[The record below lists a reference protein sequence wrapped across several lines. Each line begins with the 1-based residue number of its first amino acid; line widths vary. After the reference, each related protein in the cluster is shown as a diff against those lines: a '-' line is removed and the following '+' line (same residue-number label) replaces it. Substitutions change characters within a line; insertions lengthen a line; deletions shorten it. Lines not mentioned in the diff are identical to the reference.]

1 MKIDQIKKEFPI
13 FDEKIQN
20 NDLVYLDS
28 ANSSQKPKI
37 VIDRINEFYTKQ
49 FSNVGR
55 SVHYL
60 AVAATN
66 MYENTRSSVQ
76 KYINAEDKNEIVFTK
91 GATEALNLVANTL
104 GQKYLEEGDEVIITE
119 LEHHSNYVPW
129 HFLRKSKNIK
139 INFAEINE
147 FGEVPIE
154 NIEKLITAK
163 TKIIAVN
170 HLSNVTGAILPIKEI
185 TQLAHAKG
193 IIVVVDGCQGAPHLK
208 IDVQDLDCDFYA
220 ISCHKMYG
228 PTGLGILYGKKK
240 WLEELPPYQGGG
252 GMIKEVKK
260 DRISYGD
267 LPNKYEAGTMATAQ
281 VIAFDQSIKFLE
293 KVGIENIIKHEKE
306 LLKIDVQDLDCDFYA
321 ISCHKMYGPTGL
333 GVLYGKKKWLEELP
347 PYQGGGGMIKEVKK
361 DRISYG
367 DLPNKYEAGTMA
379 TAQVI
384 AFDQSIKFLEKVGI
398 ENIIKHEKELIEYG
412 QEILKKNNSVKLI
425 GNPKNKGGVL
435 SFTIEGVHPHDIA
448 TILDEDGVAIRA
460 GHHCCQILHDKLGI
474 PASARASVGIY
485 NTKED
490 LDQLNESINKCKK
503 IFDL

>member
-1 MKIDQIKKEFPI
+1 MNIEQIRKEFPI

-37 VIDRINEFYTKQ
+37 VVDRISEFYTKE
-49 FSNVGR
+49 FSNIGR

-66 MYENTRSSVQ
+66 LYENTRISVQ
-76 KYINAEDKNEIVFTK
+76 KFINAEDKNEIVFTK
-91 GATEALNLVANTL
+91 GATEALNLVSNTL
-104 GQKYLEEGDEVIITE
+104 GQNFLQKDDEILITE

-129 HFLRKSKNIK
+129 HFLRKSKNIN

-147 FGEVPIE
+147 NGEITIE
-154 NIEKLITAK
+154 EIEKKITPK
-163 TKIIAVN
+163 TKIISIT
-170 HLSNVTGAILPIKEI
+170 HLSNVTGAILPIKQI
-185 TQLAHAKG
+185 TELAHAKG

-208 IDVQDLDCDFYA
+208 LD
-220 ISCHKMYG
+220 M
-228 PTGLGILYGKKK
+228 
-240 WLEELPPYQGGG
+240 
-252 GMIKEVKK
+252 
-260 DRISYGD
+260 
-267 LPNKYEAGTMATAQ
+267 
-281 VIAFDQSIKFLE
+281 
-293 KVGIENIIKHEKE
+293 
-306 LLKIDVQDLDCDFYA
+306 QDLDCDFYA

-347 PYQGGGGMIKEVKK
+347 PYQGGGGMINEVKK

-367 DLPNKYEAGTMA
+367 NLPNKFEAGTMA

-384 AFDQSIKFLEKVGI
+384 AFDQSIKFLKNIGI
-398 ENIIKHEKELIEYG
+398 ENVMKHESELIQYG
-412 QEILKKNNSVKLI
+412 QELLKKNNSVKLI
-425 GNPKNKGGVL
+425 GNPRNKGGVI

-460 GHHCCQILHDKLGI
+460 GHHCCQILHEKLNI

-490 LDQLNESINKCKK
+490 FDKLNYSINKCKK
-503 IFDL
+503 IFNLK

>member
-1 MKIDQIKKEFPI
+1 MKIEDIKREFPI
-13 FDEKIQN
+13 FDDKIQN

-28 ANSSQKPKI
+28 ANSSQKPR
-37 VIDRINEFYTKQ
+37 VVVDRIYDFYTKE

-66 MYENTRSSVQ
+66 LYEQTRVSVQ
-76 KYINAEDKNEIVFTK
+76 KYINAKDKDEIVFTK
-91 GATEALNLVANTL
+91 GATEAINLVANTF
-104 GQKYLEEGDEVIITE
+104 GQKYLSEGDEVLLTE

-139 INFAEINE
+139 INFAEINKE
-147 FGEVPIE
+147 GEITLEEIE
-154 NIEKLITAK
+154 NKITPKTKLISIT
-163 TKIIAVN
+163 
-170 HLSNVTGAILPIKEI
+170 HLSNVTGAILPVKEI
-185 TQLAHAKG
+185 AQLAHSKG

-208 IDVQDLDCDFYA
+208 LDMQDL
-220 ISCHKMYG
+220 G
-228 PTGLGILYGKKK
+228 
-240 WLEELPPYQGGG
+240 
-252 GMIKEVKK
+252 
-260 DRISYGD
+260 
-267 LPNKYEAGTMATAQ
+267 
-281 VIAFDQSIKFLE
+281 
-293 KVGIENIIKHEKE
+293 
-306 LLKIDVQDLDCDFYA
+306 CDFYA

-347 PYQGGGGMIKEVKK
+347 PYQGGGGMINEVKK

-367 DLPNKYEAGTMA
+367 ELPNKYEAGTMA

-384 AFDQSIKFLEKVGI
+384 AFDQSIKFLESIGI
-398 ENIIKHEKELIEYG
+398 ENVMKHEADLVDYG
-412 QEILKKNNSVKLI
+412 QELLQKNNSVKLI

-460 GHHCCQILHDKLGI
+460 GHHCCQILHDKLNI

-490 LDQLNESINKCKK
+490 LEQLNESINNCKK
-503 IFDL
+503 IFNL

>member
-1 MKIDQIKKEFPI
+1 MIINNIKKEFPI

-66 MYENTRSSVQ
+66 LYEGTRSSVQ
-76 KYINAEDKNEIVFTK
+76 KYINAKDKNEIVFTK

-104 GQKYLEEGDEVIITE
+104 GQNFLQEGDEVLITE

-139 INFAEINE
+139 INFAEINKE
-147 FGEVPIE
+147 GEITLE
-154 NIEKLITAK
+154 EIEKKLTPK
-163 TKIIAVN
+163 TKVISIT

-185 TQLAHAKG
+185 TELARSKN
-193 IIVVVDGCQGAPHLK
+193 IVVVVDGCQGAPHLK
-208 IDVQDLDCDFYA
+208 LDMQDLDCDFYA

-228 PTGLGILYGKKK
+228 PTGLGVLYGKKK
-240 WLEELPPYQGGG
+240 LLEELPPYQGGG

-260 DRISYGD
+260 DMISYGD

-293 KVGIENIIKHEKE
+293 SVGIDNVMKHEAE
-306 LLKIDVQDLDCDFYA
+306 LV
-321 ISCHKMYGPTGL
+321 
-333 GVLYGKKKWLEELP
+333 
-347 PYQGGGGMIKEVKK
+347 
-361 DRISYG
+361 
-367 DLPNKYEAGTMA
+367 
-379 TAQVI
+379 
-384 AFDQSIKFLEKVGI
+384 
-398 ENIIKHEKELIEYG
+398 EYG
-412 QEILKKNNSVKLI
+412 QELLQKNNSVKLI
-425 GNPKNKGGVL
+425 GSPKDKGGVL
-435 SFTIEGVHPHDIA
+435 SFTIEGIHPHDIA

-460 GHHCCQILHDKLGI
+460 GHHCCQILHDKLNI

-485 NTKED
+485 NTKDD
-490 LDQLNESINKCKK
+490 LDKLNDSINNCKK
-503 IFDL
+503 IFNLK